1 MSEPATLATMTQATG
16 PLYLSERFRS
26 GDANT
31 REALSRIC
39 AGLRRANLDPSD
51 IENAEIVLAEVLN
64 NVTEHAYRGSE
75 GAVEVALV
83 LRHAEIVCSIRDQG
97 CAMPGEPPIGRPA
110 NPETTLDALP
120 EGGFGWHIIRCLTR
134 DLTCERREDWNIL
147 RFALP
152 LGSFQ
157 D

>member
-1 MSEPATLATMTQATG
+1 MSEPASLATMTQATG
-16 PLYLSERFRS
+16 PICLTERFRS

-31 REALSRIC
+31 RDALSRIC
-39 AGLRRANLDPSD
+39 AGLKRANLDQAD

-75 GAVEVALV
+75 GVVEVALV
-83 LRHAEIVCSIRDQG
+83 LRHAEVLCTIRDQG
-97 CAMPGEPPIGRPA
+97 NAMPGDPPRGRPVQ
-110 NPETTLDALP
+110 PETALESLP

-134 DLTCERREDWNIL
+134 DLTCERREEWNVL

-157 D
+157 E